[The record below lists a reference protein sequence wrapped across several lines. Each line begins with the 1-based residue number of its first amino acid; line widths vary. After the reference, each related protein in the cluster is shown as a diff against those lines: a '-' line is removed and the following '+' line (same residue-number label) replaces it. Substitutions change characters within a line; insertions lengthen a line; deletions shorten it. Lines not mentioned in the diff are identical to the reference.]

1 VTDTNNPADDQ
12 AVTTDEAQA
21 EEITAEESAPAE
33 DTPTNEEGA
42 PAEEAP
48 AEEVSTDETEETEE
62 EDDDD
67 DEPTTPSLM
76 GMDQKKTALKTSV
89 GKQAKGTGKN
99 WYVIHT
105 YSGYEDAVEK
115 ALRQRIE
122 SLNMHDLIF
131 DIIVPKESTITI
143 KKGEHVTEKKRLFPG
158 YVLVNM
164 IVTDESWYVVRN
176 TPNVTGF
183 VGSGTIPVPVRPEE
197 FDVIQKHVKKEEPK
211 FKINFQVGEN
221 VIVSDGPFKNYEGLI
236 DTIDEKKGKLKVL
249 VTIFGRET
257 PVELDFV
264 QVKKK

>member
-1 VTDTNNPADDQ
+1 MSDDTQ
-12 AVTTDEAQA
+12 QTTTSEQDAPVPEAQTSPEA
-21 EEITAEESAPAE
+21 ALEETMQEAVETAEEPSTE
-33 DTPTNEEGA
+33 DPSETEEKT
-42 PAEEAP
+42 EAP
-48 AEEVSTDETEETEE
+48 AGEAGLLD
-62 EDDDD
+62 
-67 DEPTTPSLM
+67 PHL
-76 GMDQKKTALKTSV
+76 KKTSLKTSI
-89 GKQAKGTGKN
+89 GKQAKNTGRN

-131 DIIVPKESTITI
+131 DVIVPKESTITI

-158 YVLVNM
+158 YVLVEM

-183 VGSGTIPVPVRPEE
+183 VGSGTIPVPIRPEE
-197 FDVIQKHVKKEEPK
+197 FDVIQKHIKKEEPK
-211 FKINFQVGEN
+211 FKINFSVGEQ
-221 VIVSDGPFKNYEGLI
+221 VIISDGPFKNYEGLI